1 MPGLSFQVGVI
12 VTLATWCLRLVP
24 STQNIGYKLN
34 LLPENWVLHLLVGVE
49 PKICRKKDLILF
61 VASRENSEDLSQ
73 SNVSLNSRL
82 GFYPWKARAEKN
94 LEFVHIH
101 EGARAEE
108 NSV

>member
-49 PKICRKKDLILF
+49 PKDTTEPKICRKKDLILF

-94 LEFVHIH
+94 
-101 EGARAEE
+101 
-108 NSV
+108 ST

>member
-1 MPGLSFQVGVI
+1 MPKAS
-12 VTLATWCLRLVP
+12 P

-34 LLPENWVLHLLVGVE
+34 LLPENWVLHLLVGVEPKDTTE